1 MFWFLGEILLI
12 YLGGNYSIKSS
23 ELPTE
28 STDITDNSDN
38 NCLHSSVSF
47 LQGGRNKGLIKAFI
61 SETMKKTLIL

>member
-1 MFWFLGEILLI
+1 MC
-12 YLGGNYSIKSS
+12 S